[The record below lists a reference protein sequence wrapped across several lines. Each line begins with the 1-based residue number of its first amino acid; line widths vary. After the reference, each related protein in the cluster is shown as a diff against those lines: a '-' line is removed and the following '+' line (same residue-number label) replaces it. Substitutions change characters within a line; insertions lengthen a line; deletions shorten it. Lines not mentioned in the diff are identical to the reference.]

1 MEIVRFVL
9 VFLLVVLALV
19 CFFVGAVGLAT
30 PSLAVP
36 TGAVCLLLAGIE
48 SVWPYG
54 HQPT

>member
-19 CFFVGAVGLAT
+19 CFFVGAFGLAT
-30 PSLAVP
+30 PSLVFP
-36 TGAVCLLLAGIE
+36 TGAACLLLAGIE
-48 SVWPYG
+48 AVWPYG

>member
-9 VFLLVVLALV
+9 VFLLVLFALV

-30 PSLAVP
+30 PGLAFP
-36 TGAVCLLLAGIE
+36 TGAVCLLLAAIE